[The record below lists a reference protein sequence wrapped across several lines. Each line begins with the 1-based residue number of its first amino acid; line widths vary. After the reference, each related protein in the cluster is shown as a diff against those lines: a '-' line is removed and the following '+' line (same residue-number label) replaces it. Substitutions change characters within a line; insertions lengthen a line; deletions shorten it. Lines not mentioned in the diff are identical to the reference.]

1 MERLPDGARLEKGPG
16 GLERLVLSA
25 SDGEALVYLQGAH
38 VAHFQPKGEK
48 PVLWMSAESRFEAG
62 KPIRGGVPICFPWFG
77 PKAGAP
83 DAPLHGFARILPW
96 SIAAGH
102 PRERRQPAR
111 DARPDVGRRR
121 AGGLP
126 ARARPLP
133 DREGRPEPAAWSW
146 PCATPT
152 PRRARSRRPCTA
164 TSRCRTSGRSASAAS
179 KAWPSST
186 RPRRWP
192 ASPATSE
199 PITIAAET
207 DRVYL
212 GATGTV
218 TIEDPGWRRRIVVG
232 KSGSST
238 TVVWNPWIAKAKA
251 MPDFGDDEWT
261 RHGLRRDGERHGRR
275 GDPRA
280 RRDPRHDRDAR
291 GAGRSDATACPGGT
305 RSGHARAISS

>member
-16 GLERLVLSA
+16 GLDRLVLSA
-25 SDGEALVYLQGAH
+25 SDGEAVVTLQGAH

-83 DAPLHGFARILPW
+83 DAPLHGFARILLW
-96 SIAAGH
+96 SIVAVTRESDGSLRATLDLTADAAARGGFPH
-102 PRERRQPAR
+102 ELALSLTVRVGGSLRLELAVRNTDAAPRAFEAALHSYFAVSDVRQVRLLGLEGTAFVDKTAAMAR
-111 DARPDVGRRR
+111 KPGDNG
-121 AGGLP
+121 
-126 ARARPLP
+126 
-133 DREGRPEPAAWSW
+133 
-146 PCATPT
+146 
-152 PRRARSRRPCTA
+152 
-164 TSRCRTSGRSASAAS
+164 
-179 KAWPSST
+179 
-186 RPRRWP
+186 
-192 ASPATSE
+192 

-238 TVVWNPWIAKAKA
+238 TVVWNPWVAKAKA
-251 MPDFGDDEWT
+251 MPDFGDEEWPGMVCVET
-261 RHGLRRDGERHGRR
+261 ANAMD
-275 GDPRA
+275 
-280 RRDPRHDRDAR
+280 DAVTLAP
-291 GAGRSDATACPGGT
+291 GATHVMTATLEVQAV
-305 RSGHARAISS
+305 